1 MVRALERRQRSRVL
15 RLPVRQPTSP
25 TRSGTTRALASHHV
39 HRRGSTLTTTFRSL
53 GILPETAEALEAVG
67 ITTPFPI
74 QEMTL
79 PVALSGKDVIGQ
91 AKTGTGKTLG
101 FGLPLLERVTV
112 PADVEAGRA
121 APEAL
126 TDAPQALV
134 VVPTRELCQQV
145 TNDLLTAGKVRNVRV
160 LAIYGGRAYEPQ
172 VEALKKGVDVIVGT
186 PGRLLDLAGQKKLS
200 LKHIKG
206 LVLDEADEMLDLGF
220 LPDVE
225 KIINML
231 PARRQ
236 TMLFS
241 ATMPGAVIGLARRY
255 MSQPTHI
262 SATSPDDAGATVAN
276 TKQFVY
282 RAHNMDKPEMVARI
296 LQADGRGLA
305 MVFCRT
311 KRTAADLADQLK
323 QRGFASGAV
332 HGDLGQGAREQALRA
347 FRNGKVDVL
356 VCTDVAARGID
367 VEGVTHVI
375 NYQSP
380 EEEKTYLHRIG
391 RTGRAGAK
399 GTAITLVDWDDIPR
413 WQLINKALDLGF
425 SDPAETY
432 STSPHLYTDLGIPEG
447 TKGVLPRSERTRAGL
462 DAEEVEDLGET
473 GGRGGRGRGDRGDR
487 GGRGGRDDARSADR
501 ERDRSSRTTPRR
513 RRRMRGGA
521 PVDAETSA
529 APAVEAVTG
538 AADSAADT
546 GTDAAQGPRTLRRRR
561 RTRNG
566 EPSRRPETAATLDA
580 PVAQAAEATALAPS
594 EAAVVEPAEVAEA
607 VEAPAKPRRRR
618 TRKSA
623 EAPAVPLETAPAA
636 TEATVVET
644 PAAVEAVAAVE
655 APAAE
660 APAEKPRRRTRKA
673 TAAEATLDTAE
684 GATEPASEPAETK
697 LRRRTRK
704 AAVADTETAQ
714 APEEAAAEAET
725 KPRRTRKT
733 AAAKAEAAADTA
745 EATEAK
751 PKTRRTRKA
760 AEPAAQ
766 APEEAAAEAETKPR
780 RTRKT
785 AAAKAEAA
793 ADTAEAT
800 EAKPKTRR
808 TRKAAEPAAQAPEE
822 AAAEAETK
830 PRRTRKTAAAKAEA
844 AADTAEATEAK
855 PKTRRTRKTAAP
867 AVQPAEAAAEIPA
880 QASQEPEAAPR
891 RRTRKAVAAVE
902 APAAAA
908 DTAEA
913 KPKARR
919 TRKTAAAAAEAGES

>member
-1 MVRALERRQRSRVL
+1 
-15 RLPVRQPTSP
+15 
-25 TRSGTTRALASHHV
+25 
-39 HRRGSTLTTTFRSL
+39 
-53 GILPETAEALEAVG
+53 
-67 ITTPFPI
+67 
-74 QEMTL
+74 MTL
-79 PVALSGKDVIGQ
+79 PVALSGSDVIGQ

-121 APEAL
+121 KPEDL

-134 VVPTRELCQQV
+134 VVPTRELCTQV

-172 VEALKKGVDVIVGT
+172 VEALKQGVDVVVGT
-186 PGRLLDLAGQKKLS
+186 PGRLLDLAGQKKLN
-200 LKHIKG
+200 LKHVRC

-231 PARRQ
+231 PVRRQ

-296 LQADGRGLA
+296 LQAEGRGLV

-425 SDPAETY
+425 NDPPETY

-462 DAEEVEDLGET
+462 DAEELEDLGET
-473 GGRGGRGRGDRGDR
+473 GGRGPRGR
-487 GGRGGRDDARSADR
+487 GGRGGRGDREESRSAER
-501 ERDRSSRTTPRR
+501 ERSPRTPRR
-513 RRRMRGGA
+513 RRRTRGGA
-521 PVDAETSA
+521 SLDAPGSAGTHAPEAEATAPVAGGTAEA
-529 APAVEAVTG
+529 EAVT
-538 AADSAADT
+538 A
-546 GTDAAQGPRTLRRRR
+546 PRTPRRRR
-561 RTRNG
+561 RTRG
-566 EPSRRPETAATLDA
+566 GASAEAA
-580 PVAQAAEATALAPS
+580 PVTAVETSAPAPAERAVDTAEGTPAEAS
-594 EAAVVEPAEVAEA
+594 EAA
-607 VEAPAKPRRRR
+607 AKPRRRR
-618 TRKSA
+618 TRRS
-623 EAPAVPLETAPAA
+623 EAA
-636 TEATVVET
+636 VVET
-644 PAAVEAVAAVE
+644 PATQTPAVEPEAAVTPSVTESAESAVVAEGTPVAAEPE
-655 APAAE
+655 AATT
-660 APAEKPRRRTRKA
+660 PRRRTRKA
-673 TAAEATLDTAE
+673 TAPAAESAVDTAE
-684 GATEPASEPAETK
+684 VAEAK
-697 LRRRTRK
+697 PRRTRK
-704 AAVADTETAQ
+704 ATA
-714 APEEAAAEAET
+714 AKAEAAVDTAEATEA

-733 AAAKAEAAADTA
+733 AAAATETDTTTDTTTDAATDAQAPETKPRRTRKATAAKAETAVDTA
-745 EATEAK
+745 EGTEAK
-751 PKTRRTRKA
+751 PRRRTRKA
-760 AEPAAQ
+760 AEPTETAQ
-766 APEEAAAEAETKPR
+766 AAEIPAQTTQEPDATEAKPRRTRKVTAAKAEAAVDTAEATEAKPR

-785 AAAKAEAA
+785 AAAATETDTTTDTTTDAATDAQAPEAKPRRTRKATAAKAETAV
-793 ADTAEAT
+793 DTAEGT
-800 EAKPKTRR
+800 EAKPRRR
-808 TRKAAEPAAQAPEE
+808 TRKAAEPTETAQAAEIPAQTAQEPDATE
-822 AAAEAETK
+822 AK
-830 PRRTRKTAAAKAEA
+830 PRRTRKATAAKAE
-844 AADTAEATEAK
+844 TAVDNAEVTEAK
-855 PKTRRTRKTAAP
+855 PRVRRARKAT
-867 AVQPAEAAAEIPA
+867 AAAE
-880 QASQEPEAAPR
+880 STE
-891 RRTRKAVAAVE
+891 
-902 APAAAA
+902 
-908 DTAEA
+908 
-913 KPKARR
+913 
-919 TRKTAAAAAEAGES
+919 G